1 MKKLIAT
8 FATMAMLGAATPV
21 FAAELSAQ
29 TKAALQT
36 LVASQN
42 IDKYWPLILS
52 NATES
57 GVGQIEKSALA
68 VMEQNRALTPAD
80 REILKQI
87 ISETSPQVASDIKE
101 FQRKLNPT
109 ALVTEMAEKV
119 YPRHYTKDEIL
130 ALADFFNSATYQ
142 KVTAL
147 GVEIREEHKR
157 TGEDV
162 TALWK
167 KHDARLSTQEK
178 KEFLDFNES
187 PLGKKQLAVGPKVG
201 AECYEFL
208 RARMAEGY
216 DPIVNRYAVLVR
228 DKFLQATKN

>member
-1 MKKLIAT
+1 MKKFIAA
-8 FATMAMLGAATPV
+8 FAAILVLGSATPV
-21 FAAELSAQ
+21 FASEVPAE

-42 IDKYWPLILS
+42 IDRYWPLILS

-68 VMEQNRALTPAD
+68 VMERNRALTPAD

-87 ISETSPQVASDIKE
+87 ISETSPQVASEIKE

-109 ALVTEMAEKV
+109 ALVTEMAEKI
-119 YPRHYTKDEIL
+119 YPKHYTKDEIL
-130 ALADFFNSATYQ
+130 ALAKFFNGATYQ

-167 KHDARLSTQEK
+167 KHDARLTTEEK

-187 PLGKKQLAVGPKVG
+187 PLGKKQLVAGPKVG
-201 AECYEFL
+201 AECFEFL
-208 RARMAEGY
+208 KARMAEGY
-216 DPIVNRYAVLVR
+216 DPIINRYTVLVR
-228 DKFLQATKN
+228 EKFLAATKN